1 MKNPLPIQSIT
12 PRRKAVYYSGLGFM
26 LLGAILFLSTF
37 ISFAMHFGD
46 FNDFETRTRSDA
58 LRALAGIVCLI
69 VGGVVAGVGAR
80 GPAGSGLLLDPER
93 AARDLQPFARMSGK
107 LTDTAFSE
115 METVRQTLADI
126 SGGGVR
132 EVVRIRCRACQ
143 ALNDESDRYCGQCG
157 AAMK

>member
-1 MKNPLPIQSIT
+1 
-12 PRRKAVYYSGLGFM
+12 M

-132 EVVRIRCRACQ
+132 EVVCRACQ